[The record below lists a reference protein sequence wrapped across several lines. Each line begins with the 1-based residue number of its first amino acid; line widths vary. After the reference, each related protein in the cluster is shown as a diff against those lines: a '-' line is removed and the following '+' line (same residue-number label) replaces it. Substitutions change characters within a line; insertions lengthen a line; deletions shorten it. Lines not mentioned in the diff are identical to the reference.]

1 MNRLAALRSR
11 MPAWLLP
18 VLALLAAVVGALAV
32 AGAGPGFQVGVVGL
46 SGAFS
51 LIRFGVVLASIG
63 AVVGLVALL
72 TSFLRGGAPGALVAV
87 LALAVAVPAV
97 WLPWN
102 LRQQAAEV
110 PPIHDI
116 TTDTDNPPAFVAIAP
131 LRRDAPNPVEYAGR
145 ETARAQHEAYPD
157 IRPMYFDAKPVE
169 VFRTA
174 KQAISELGWQL
185 VDADENDGRIEAIDT
200 TRWFGFRDDIV
211 IRIQADNGGTRMDV
225 RSKSRV
231 GRSDVGTNARRI
243 RAFRDTMQARLPA
256 QADTNKPDTI
266 G

>member
-1 MNRLAALRSR
+1 MPGSLHRLFYIATAVPLLLAIIGIIMMLLASPGYRLDWWEFRSGFTLLRWGASLN
-11 MPAWLLP
+11 A
-18 VLALLAAVVGALAV
+18 LAAVL
-32 AGAGPGFQVGVVGL
+32 AGA
-46 SGAFS
+46 A
-51 LIRFGVVLASIG
+51 LIAMLAWHRRRRRIIL
-63 AVVGLVALL
+63 AGLVMIV
-72 TSFLRGGAPGALVAV
+72 GIVA
-87 LALAVAVPAV
+87 AAI
-97 WLPWN
+97 PWSW
-102 LRQQAAEV
+102 QQRAASV

-169 VFRTA
+169 VFRAA

-185 VDADENDGRIEAIDT
+185 VEADENDGRIEAVDT

-211 IRIQADNGGTRMDV
+211 IRIRADNGGTRMDV

-231 GRSDVGTNARRI
+231 GRSDVGTNTRRI

-256 QADTNKPDTI
+256 RADTNKPDTT